1 MINVISKYQN
11 ALCCTVFLCLLI
23 ILYLQFINIISKK
36 IFCCCF
42 FCQLFINK
50 LKKEFQAFRSCT
62 TMSPAFFFSQNYGK
76 LLVTFLFY
84 FLIYLWCLQLPHF
97 SIEIPLSSTNRSLL
111 SISFSI
117 SLLLPVALLQLFFSS
132 LPFGCKSLSSP
143 YLGLQFSGPGKGTLR
158 QRKRD
163 THRQSGWEG

>member
-42 FCQLFINK
+42 FCQLFISK

-97 SIEIPLSSTNRSLL
+97 SIEIPLSSTNALFSQSLSL
-111 SISFSI
+111 S
-117 SLLLPVALLQLFFSS
+117 LFFCQS
-132 LPFGCKSLSSP
+132 LCYSFFFLLFHSDVNPFLPLTWDCSFP
-143 YLGLQFSGPGKGTLR
+143 AGKGTLR